1 MVLKK
6 ESLFKTIITKEHSKP
21 TRVNNVYR
29 GGNKLRKP
37 KLKKQ
42 SKDSIIRK
50 VRNLFTLGKENKKIK
65 GLPLKTE

>member
-6 ESLFKTIITKEHSKP
+6 ESLFKTNITKEHSKP

-65 GLPLKTE
+65 GLPLNTE

>member
-6 ESLFKTIITKEHSKP
+6 KSLFKTNITKEHSK
-21 TRVNNVYR
+21 TTSVNNVYR

>member
-6 ESLFKTIITKEHSKP
+6 KSLFKTNITKEHSKP
-21 TRVNNVYR
+21 TSVNNVYR

-50 VRNLFTLGKENKKIK
+50 VRNLFTLGTENKKIK